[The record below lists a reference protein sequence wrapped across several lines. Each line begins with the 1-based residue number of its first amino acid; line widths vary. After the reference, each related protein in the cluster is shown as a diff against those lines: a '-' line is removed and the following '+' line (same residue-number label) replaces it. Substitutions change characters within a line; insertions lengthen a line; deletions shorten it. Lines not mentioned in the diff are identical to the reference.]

1 MSGGTAPP
9 SADECRRRQKALED
23 HGGNIS
29 HAADALNMPRQTLS
43 AWHKKQTAPDGYKVR
58 GTSTLYGPDGE
69 TKLIWVNT
77 REDAERQE
85 QILRETVAAFV
96 AEIKPVN
103 RRSSPKIKNADLC
116 VAYCIGDAHIS

>member
-9 SADECRRRQKALED
+9 SADECRRRQKALDE

-43 AWHKKQTAPDGYKVR
+43 AWHQKQVAPDGYKVR

-69 TKLIWVNT
+69 TKLVWVKT
-77 REDAERQE
+77 REDVERQE
-85 QILRETVAAFV
+85 QIIHETISALC
-96 AEIKPVN
+96 AEIPTCI
-103 RRSSPKIKNADLC
+103 RRP
-116 VAYCIGDAHIS
+116 